1 MCLLA
6 TLTSLKMICAAGQS
20 TTDTICLPVPVVKRI
35 IAAADSTPI
44 LLDRVALLEADKRT
58 MAAIVQNAN
67 RRDSVNAAL
76 VLSYQ
81 QSAIIANERFAL
93 YDAELLNT
101 RILLKKER
109 RKRTWLSIGGLA
121 GIVGGIYL
129 GTKL

>member
-1 MCLLA
+1 
-6 TLTSLKMICAAGQS
+6 MICAAGQS